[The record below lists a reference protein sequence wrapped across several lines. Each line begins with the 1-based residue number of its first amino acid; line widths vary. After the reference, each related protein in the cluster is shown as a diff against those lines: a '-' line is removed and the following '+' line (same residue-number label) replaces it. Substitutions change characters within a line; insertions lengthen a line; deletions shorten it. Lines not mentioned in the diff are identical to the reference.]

1 MTDYKE
7 LCRELFGTT
16 DENRIREQIAATR
29 KPAKSGRKPLLTA
42 DEEAELRELAAKGA
56 AVKELAERYHTSRQV
71 IGRYLNREPERGYT
85 LRLTYMHKQ
94 YPCTVID
101 VDYLNRR
108 IKIQNR
114 TGDLLHRAFGVNEA
128 PDWSDYEQ
136 FLESRCFPRSRA
148 NLKELLRDMG
158 LDSYDPIQI
167 IEKTH
172 GRTYDDAQWIKLR
185 PYPEKAEGLQ
195 ETE

>member
-1 MTDYKE
+1 MLLNRFFRIIQREIKDLQEKNSVRKE
-7 LCRELFGTT
+7 
-16 DENRIREQIAATR
+16 NEQKQR
-29 KPAKSGRKPLLTA
+29 L
-42 DEEAELRELAAKGA
+42 
-56 AVKELAERYHTSRQV
+56 SRQV
-71 IGRYLNREPERGYT
+71 IGRYLNREPEPGYT

-108 IKIQNR
+108 VKIQNR
-114 TGDLLHRAFGVNEA
+114 TGDLLHRAFGVNET
-128 PDWSDYEQ
+128 PDWDAYEQ
-136 FLESRCFPRSRA
+136 FLESRCFPRSRG

-172 GRTYDDAQWIKLR
+172 GRTFDDAQWIKLR
-185 PYPEKAEGLQ
+185 PYPEKAEGVQ